1 MHWQALYSK
10 EVEEVENPE
19 NPHGPTMYR
28 YTVYTETEGT
38 KHKKVIQQDK
48 DKVMDPMDLDFSFE
62 EVDLGWQFKASTN
75 ALADMAA
82 GKKALPKRLES
93 SGSLAIGSHASGSQD
108 PVATMH
114 NPLAIEDAK
123 EKDKLLIKAE
133 EAYRGNGA
141 IVFKAKKI
149 IKALPATPLA
159 KKHCANLEE
168 LKAAVEGF
176 TGQLESITINGTMPD
191 DTRPVSVATLKEL
204 LKDSWAYTK
213 DLSQACLMAQALMP
227 KKATQAKED

>member
-1 MHWQALYSK
+1 M
-10 EVEEVENPE
+10 
-19 NPHGPTMYR
+19 
-28 YTVYTETEGT
+28 
-38 KHKKVIQQDK
+38 
-48 DKVMDPMDLDFSFE
+48 
-62 EVDLGWQFKASTN
+62 
-75 ALADMAA
+75 
-82 GKKALPKRLES
+82 
-93 SGSLAIGSHASGSQD
+93 
-108 PVATMH
+108 
-114 NPLAIEDAK
+114 
-123 EKDKLLIKAE
+123 LIKAE

-191 DTRPVSVATLKEL
+191 ETRPVSVATLKEL
-204 LKDSWAYTK
+204 LKDSWSYTK

>member
-19 NPHGPTMYR
+19 NPGGPTMYR
-28 YTVYTETEGT
+28 YTVYTESEGT
-38 KHKKVIQQDK
+38 THKKTIQQAK
-48 DKVMDPMDLDFSFE
+48 DKIMDIMDLDFSFE
-62 EVDLGWQFKASTN
+62 DVELGWQFKASTN
-75 ALADMAA
+75 ALADLAA
-82 GKKALPKRLES
+82 GRKALPKRLDS
-93 SGSLAIGSHASGSQD
+93 SGSAASGSHASGSQD

-133 EAYRGNGA
+133 EAYRGNAA

-149 IKALPATPLA
+149 MKALPATPLA
-159 KKHCANLEE
+159 KKHCLNLEE
-168 LKAAVEGF
+168 LKVAVDGF
-176 TGQLESITINGTMPD
+176 TGQLESITINGTLPD
-191 DTRPVSVATLKEL
+191 DTRPVSVATLKQL
-204 LKDSWAYTK
+204 LKDSWAYSK

-227 KKATQAKED
+227 KKAAQAKED